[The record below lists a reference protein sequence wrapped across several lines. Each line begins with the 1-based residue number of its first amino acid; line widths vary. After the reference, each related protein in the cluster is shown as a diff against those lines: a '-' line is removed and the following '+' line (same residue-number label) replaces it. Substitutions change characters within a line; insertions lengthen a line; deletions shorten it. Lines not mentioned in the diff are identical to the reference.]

1 MPKQSPIASWGL
13 LRSARNDRWA
23 GSYTLRVLLL
33 SFRDF
38 FGIMRQASGPYGVI
52 SIFNKVVYKEMLPK
66 TADIVII
73 GGGCIGVST
82 AYYLAKGGAGKVV
95 LLEREK
101 FLGMGSTGRNAGG
114 VRYQFS
120 TEVNIRLSMYSLD
133 VISHFEELFGVS
145 AGYHPIGYLFLLTTP
160 AEVATF
166 KANVE
171 LQHRVGVPWVR
182 YLEPKQVAELV
193 PLVNLDGVMG
203 GTFCPRDGL
212 ADPNSVTQGFAKGA
226 RHATRGVQIETA
238 ATVTGIKTE
247 GGRISAVVTNRGE
260 IAAHTVV
267 NCAGPWAAEIG
278 EMAGVDIPIVP
289 VRRQFFT
296 TDALPAVPRDHVF
309 TIEFATSLY
318 FHPEGAGLLVGMS
331 NPNEKPGDTYAIDE
345 EFHLTTLERAMYRLP
360 LLENARVASQV
371 AGLYEV
377 TPDAHPIVAQARAL
391 PGFYIAAGFSGHG
404 FQHSPATGK
413 VMSELILDGATQ
425 TIDISMLDLERFAE
439 GRLIHEGNVV

>member
-1 MPKQSPIASWGL
+1 
-13 LRSARNDRWA
+13 
-23 GSYTLRVLLL
+23 
-33 SFRDF
+33 
-38 FGIMRQASGPYGVI
+38 
-52 SIFNKVVYKEMLPK
+52 MLPK

-73 GGGCIGVST
+73 GGGCMGAST
-82 AYYLAKGGAGKVV
+82 AYYLAQRGAKNIV

-120 TEVNIRLSMYSLD
+120 TEVNIRLSMFSLD
-133 VISHFEELFGVS
+133 VIAHFEDLFGIS
-145 AGYHPIGYLFLLTTP
+145 ADYHPIGYLFLLTTP
-160 AEVATF
+160 GEVATF

-182 YLEPKQVAELV
+182 YLEPKEIAELA
-193 PLVNLDGVMG
+193 PRVNLEGVIG

-212 ADPNSVTQGFAKGA
+212 ADPNSITQGFAKGA
-226 RHATRGVQIETA
+226 TQHGAKIETET
-238 ATVTGIKTE
+238 TVTAIKTE
-247 GGRISAVVTNRGE
+247 GARVSAVVTNRGE
-260 IAAHTVV
+260 IATRTIV
-267 NCAGPWAAEIG
+267 NCAGPWAAQIG
-278 EMAGVDIPIVP
+278 KMAGLDIPIVP

-296 TDALPAVPRDHVF
+296 TDALPDLPRDHVF

-345 EFHLTTLERAMYRLP
+345 DFHVKTLERALHRLP
-360 LLENARVASQV
+360 LLEHARVARQM

-377 TPDAHPIVAQARAL
+377 TPDAEPILAQARAL

-413 VMSELILDGATQ
+413 VMSELILDGAAKTV
-425 TIDISMLDLERFAE
+425 DVSMLDLERFAE
-439 GRLIHEGNVV
+439 GRLIQEVNVV